1 MVAYELPQAASQE
14 GRSWWSVPVADERTG
29 RGTIA
34 DRVMPTWVMGS
45 AAVAWAAGASRV
57 MVHPYGRSD
66 AGIPLRSG
74 CHALAGELLE
84 EQPASLR
91 DVSRAPPQRIPQT
104 APLYD
109 PTTAHCTSF
118 QVPAPSGQFTWAQ
131 SSLLELFGSPA
142 PQLV

>member
-14 GRSWWSVPVADERTG
+14 GRSWWSVPVADERT
-29 RGTIA
+29 
-34 DRVMPTWVMGS
+34 
-45 AAVAWAAGASRV
+45 SRV